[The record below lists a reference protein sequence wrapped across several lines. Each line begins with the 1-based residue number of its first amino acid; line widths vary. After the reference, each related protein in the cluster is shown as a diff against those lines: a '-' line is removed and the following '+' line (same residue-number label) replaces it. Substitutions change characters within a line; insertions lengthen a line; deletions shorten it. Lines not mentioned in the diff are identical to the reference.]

1 MSRAISPE
9 FLYDLKVGVL
19 ARLTKLIQRDDTL
32 LLALRGDSVNVYYRG
47 GSILKL
53 TRSKG
58 TTYSAFFH
66 PNFLKGSAAIPP
78 PPVIADE
85 SDCRAWVEAIP
96 RLKEV
101 MNSFFVDH
109 PKSEREFQQ
118 LVAWEN
124 NRSAISN
131 DTEYFITD
139 IEFADREQ
147 GSRIDMLGLKWRS
160 KDRKDATRCVPVLI
174 EMKYGIGAFDGSAGI
189 VKHIEDLNV
198 ILSSQEKKSE
208 LDLIISE
215 QFTQLDDLG
224 LLRFNRNKVFTRV
237 DVDGKPE
244 VILLLANHNP
254 RSSRLL
260 EVLRPIKNPS
270 NYDLRFFV
278 PSFAGYGMHDAC
290 MLTLDEF
297 KAHLERYPSKN
308 A

>member
-85 SDCRAWVEAIP
+85 SDCPAWVEAIP

-147 GSRIDMLGLKWRS
+147 GSRTDMLGLKWRS
-160 KDRKDATRCVPVLI
+160 NDRKDPTRCGGWTLSHPLI
-174 EMKYGIGAFDGSAGI
+174 FQTNA
-189 VKHIEDLNV
+189 
-198 ILSSQEKKSE
+198 
-208 LDLIISE
+208 
-215 QFTQLDDLG
+215 
-224 LLRFNRNKVFTRV
+224 KVCV
-237 DVDGKPE
+237 
-244 VILLLANHNP
+244 
-254 RSSRLL
+254 
-260 EVLRPIKNPS
+260 
-270 NYDLRFFV
+270 
-278 PSFAGYGMHDAC
+278 
-290 MLTLDEF
+290 
-297 KAHLERYPSKN
+297 N
-308 A
+308 ALF